1 MPHSL
6 GNALPSHLAPLFDGA
21 DLEHRIGL
29 TFLLLTTDEA
39 GWPHMAMLSV
49 GELLLQNERTLRA
62 ALWLNSTASRN
73 LTRDGRALL
82 AIVADGAGYYVR
94 LTARP
99 RDDLD
104 LGADGRLAAFELSVE
119 DVLEDAVTYATLTSG
134 ITFQLHEREQV
145 LQRWQRTLDALRG

>member
-1 MPHSL
+1 MSSS
-6 GNALPSHLAPLFDGA
+6 NSCDGSSSM
-21 DLEHRIGL
+21 
-29 TFLLLTTDEA
+29 T
-39 GWPHMAMLSV
+39 MAMFCI
-49 GELLLQNERTLRA
+49 
-62 ALWLNSTASRN
+62 ASRKRRGIDARASATN
-73 LTRDGRALL
+73 FSNRFLCNCAFLRRGAARARDDGREVV